1 LKSFCRRSG
10 HGSPAHP
17 MMMVMLAAGAPND
30 LHELQG

>member
-1 LKSFCRRSG
+1 LKSFRKRSG

-17 MMMVMLAAGAPND
+17 MMMVMLAADAQSD